1 MRCAQRVVHDLALL
15 VERHPYLRLDYQFT
29 NAQTALQPIQDTRN
43 ALFDATLPGLPQTK
57 NLQLRTGLRWN
68 RYDVSLFVQN
78 VLDQQPVLFKSRDI
92 ANDATDNLY
101 FARGVRPR
109 TIGLTGV
116 YRY

>member
-1 MRCAQRVVHDLALL
+1 MI
-15 VERHPYLRLDYQFT
+15 RHACPDT
-29 NAQTALQPIQDTRN
+29 NAQTALLPNQDTRN

-57 NLQLRTGLRWN
+57 NLRLRAGFRWN
-68 RYDVSLFVQN
+68 GYDISLFAQN
-78 VLDQQPVLFKSRDI
+78 VLDQNPVLFKSRDI

-109 TIGLTGV
+109 TMGLTAT